1 MPMAGELNTMAGEL
15 NTVAGEDG
23 ELNTVAGEHGSESGG
38 GRPPGGS
45 GKVPLVVAACCPG
58 VSPGASPDTS
68 ACCGEERLLLRPALE
83 RLAISSV
90 RCRCRY
96 ASVSCEVSG

>member
-1 MPMAGELNTMAGEL
+1 MPVAGELNTMAGEL

-23 ELNTVAGEHGSESGG
+23 GEHGSDSGG

-45 GKVPLVVAACCPG
+45 GKGPLVVAGCCAG
-58 VSPGASPDTS
+58 VSPDTS
-68 ACCGEERLLLRPALE
+68 ACCGEERLLLRPRLE

-96 ASVSCEVSG
+96 ASVSWEVSG

>member
-23 ELNTVAGEHGSESGG
+23 GEHGSDSGG

-45 GKVPLVVAACCPG
+45 GKGALVVAACCPG
-58 VSPGASPDTS
+58 VSPDTS